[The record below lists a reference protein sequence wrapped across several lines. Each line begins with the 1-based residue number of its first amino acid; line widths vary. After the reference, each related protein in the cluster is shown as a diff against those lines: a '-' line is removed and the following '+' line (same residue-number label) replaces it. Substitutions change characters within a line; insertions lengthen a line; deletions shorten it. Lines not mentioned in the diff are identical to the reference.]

1 MNAVISFFYYNV
13 LDEIPKKSVK
23 SGKIT
28 DPDRLFNNLA
38 KHIFERYTEVGIQLG
53 LTGEVLT
60 DELETGEFRMLQ
72 GSRKALKMLQLW
84 QQSVTEDD
92 FTYSVLAA
100 ALEKEGFTNCADMYC
115 YTTGNHMI
123 NNSFCANPEGNL
135 III

>member
-1 MNAVISFFYYNV
+1 MNAIISYFYYNTS
-13 LDEIPKKSVK
+13 DEVKPNKIVK

-28 DPDRLFNNLA
+28 DPDRLFNNIS

-53 LTGEVLT
+53 LKGEVLT
-60 DELETGEFRMLQ
+60 DELETGGFKMLQ

-84 QQSVTEDD
+84 QRSVTEDD

-100 ALEKEGFTNCADMYC
+100 ALEEEDFINCADRYC

-123 NNSFCANPEGNL
+123 NVSFCACPDK
-135 III
+135 